1 MYEYAGKQYKLQYIG
16 DLLHNEHKPKLQG
29 QALPL
34 PVILVR
40 GGEQSMALQV
50 DSLMGSR
57 EIVVKS
63 LGPQFG
69 SVLGASGATILGDGS
84 VVVILDLPALIRADM
99 SAQIKLKSQQED
111 APAQARAF
119 RPTKVMV
126 VDDSVTVRKVTTR
139 LLQRNGME
147 VITAKD
153 GVDAVSILQE
163 TKPDIMLLDIEMPRM
178 DGFEVASFVRHDENL
193 SDVPI
198 VMITSRTGQKHR
210 DRAMSI
216 GVNEY
221 LGKPFQEKSL
231 LSTIEK
237 LVEK

>member
-1 MYEYAGKQYKLQYIG
+1 
-16 DLLHNEHKPKLQG
+16 
-29 QALPL
+29 
-34 PVILVR
+34 
-40 GGEQSMALQV
+40 MALQV

-84 VVVILDLPALIRADM
+84 VVVILDLPALIRADIT
-99 SAQIKLKSQQED
+99 AQLQQKVKDTYTEEPV
-111 APAQARAF
+111 APRSY
-119 RPTKVMV
+119 RPTQVMV

-163 TKPDIMLLDIEMPRM
+163 HKPDVMLLDIEMPRM

-198 VMITSRTGQKHR
+198 IMITSRTGQKHR
-210 DRAMSI
+210 ERAMSI

-237 LVEK
+237 LVNK